1 MTGDN
6 AADSIAQLY
15 EDYEDALLRY
25 ALRLSHDRDWA
36 EDLVQDT
43 FVRAMGHLELL
54 RMLKRHE
61 RRAWLYQ
68 TLKHRFLDQ
77 QRTWQR
83 RQEIQ
88 QELAIL
94 SDSSTDQAGLSLSP
108 ESVRSRA
115 GAIPRTGPHAI
126 RARYEQHGDR
136 RRAGPARGDR
146 ALSTAPCYEAPAATE
161 IPTGIGDHDD

>member
-1 MTGDN
+1 MQQVEESVRVTGSN

-25 ALRLSHDRDWA
+25 ALRLTHDPDWA

-54 RMLKRHE
+54 KMLKRHE

-77 QRTWQR
+77 QRMWR
-83 RQEIQ
+83 RREEIQ
-88 QELAIL
+88 QEMAAL
-94 SDSSTDQAGLSLSP
+94 SESSTEAADMALGPNPFELVPDQ
-108 ESVRSRA
+108 
-115 GAIPRTGPHAI
+115 
-126 RARYEQHGDR
+126 
-136 RRAGPARGDR
+136 
-146 ALSTAPCYEAPAATE
+146 
-161 IPTGIGDHDD
+161 

>member
-108 ESVRSRA
+108 NPFALVPVQYRELVHMRYVLDMNSTEIGDELGLPAATVRSRLHLA
-115 GAIPRTGPHAI
+115 MKHL
-126 RARYEQHGDR
+126 R
-136 RRAGPARGDR
+136 RQKYQ
-146 ALSTAPCYEAPAATE
+146 LE
-161 IPTGIGDHDD
+161 